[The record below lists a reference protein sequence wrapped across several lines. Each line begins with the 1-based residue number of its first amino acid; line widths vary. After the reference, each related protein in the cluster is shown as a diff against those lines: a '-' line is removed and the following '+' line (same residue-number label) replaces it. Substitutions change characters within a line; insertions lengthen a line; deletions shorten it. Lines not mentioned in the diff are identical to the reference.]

1 MNFPQSRKSARFG
14 KLKRL
19 MDTKVNT
26 MTTRFAI
33 ATLAV
38 VLFSPIVAMA
48 ADPLTLIEDKSKI
61 SFLGKKPDGEHKG
74 GFKKFKV
81 DALADHE
88 DMTKSSIKIE
98 IETESL
104 WADDEKLA
112 GHLKNADFFDVKKYP
127 KATFVSTKIEK
138 VSDTEA
144 KIHGKLTMLNK
155 TEELVVPIKV
165 DANDERIMLNGAFK
179 LDRTKWGMNYG
190 KGKIN
195 DEVEMTVELA
205 FKP

>member
-1 MNFPQSRKSARFG
+1 
-14 KLKRL
+14 
-19 MDTKVNT
+19 
-26 MTTRFAI
+26 MTARFAI
-33 ATLAV
+33 ATLAAVLAV
-38 VLFSPIVAMA
+38 VLFSPIVALA
-48 ADPLTLIEDKSKI
+48 ADPLKLIQDKSKI

-81 DALADHE
+81 DALADEE
-88 DMTKSSIKIE
+88 DMTKSSVKIV
-98 IETESL
+98 IETDSL
-104 WADDEKLA
+104 WADDDKLA

-127 KATFVSTKIEK
+127 KATFESTKIEK

-144 KIHGKLTMLNK
+144 KITGKFTMLDK
-155 TEELVVPIKV
+155 TEELVVPVKV
-165 DANDERIMLNGAFK
+165 DANDERIQLNASFK

-195 DEVEMTVELA
+195 DEVEMTIELA

>member
-1 MNFPQSRKSARFG
+1 
-14 KLKRL
+14 
-19 MDTKVNT
+19 
-26 MTTRFAI
+26 MTARFAI

-38 VLFSPIVAMA
+38 VLFSPIVALA
-48 ADPLTLIEDKSKI
+48 ADPLKLIEDKSKI
-61 SFLGKKPDGEHKG
+61 SFVGKKPEGEHKG

-81 DALADHE
+81 DVLADHE

-98 IETESL
+98 IETDSL
-104 WADDEKLA
+104 WSDDEKLT

-127 KATFVSTKIEK
+127 KATFESTKIEK

-144 KIHGKLTMLNK
+144 KITGKMTMLNK
-155 TEELVVPIKV
+155 TEELVVPVKLDV
-165 DANDERIMLNGAFK
+165 NDERIQLNAKFK

-195 DEVEMTVELA
+195 DEVEMTAELA

>member
-1 MNFPQSRKSARFG
+1 
-14 KLKRL
+14 
-19 MDTKVNT
+19 
-26 MTTRFAI
+26 MTARFAI

-38 VLFSPIVAMA
+38 VLFSPFVALA
-48 ADPLTLIEDKSKI
+48 ADPLTLIADKSKI

-81 DALADHE
+81 DAVADHE
-88 DMTKSSIKIE
+88 DMSKSSIKIE
-98 IETESL
+98 IETDSL
-104 WADDEKLA
+104 WSDDEKLT

-127 KATFVSTKIEK
+127 KATFESTKIEK

-144 KIHGKLTMLNK
+144 KIHGKMTMLDK
-155 TEELVVPIKV
+155 TEELVVPVKV
-165 DANDERIMLNGAFK
+165 DANDERIQLNASFK

-195 DEVEMTVELA
+195 DEVEMTIELA

>member
-1 MNFPQSRKSARFG
+1 
-14 KLKRL
+14 
-19 MDTKVNT
+19 
-26 MTTRFAI
+26 MTARFAI

-38 VLFSPIVAMA
+38 VLFSPIVALA
-48 ADPLTLIEDKSKI
+48 ADPLKLIEDKSKI

-74 GFKKFKV
+74 GFKKFMV

-98 IETESL
+98 IETDSL
-104 WADDEKLA
+104 WSDDEKLT

-127 KATFVSTKIEK
+127 KATFESVKIEK

-144 KIHGKLTMLNK
+144 KIHGKMTMLNK
-155 TEELVVPIKV
+155 TEELVVPVKV
-165 DANDERIMLNGAFK
+165 DANEERIQLNAQFK

-195 DEVEMTVELA
+195 DEVEMTIELA

>member
-1 MNFPQSRKSARFG
+1 
-14 KLKRL
+14 
-19 MDTKVNT
+19 
-26 MTTRFAI
+26 MTARFAI
-33 ATLAV
+33 ATLAL
-38 VLFSPIVAMA
+38 VLFSPIVGLA
-48 ADPLTLIEDKSKI
+48 ADPLKLIDDKSKI

-88 DMTKSSIKIE
+88 DMSKSSLKI
-98 IETESL
+98 IIDTDSL
-104 WADDEKLA
+104 WSDDEKLT

-127 KATFVSTKIEK
+127 KATFESTKIEK

-144 KIHGKLTMLNK
+144 KIHGKLTMLDK
-155 TEELVVPIKV
+155 TEELVVPVKV
-165 DANDERIMLNGAFK
+165 DANDERILINSTFK

-195 DEVEMTVELA
+195 DDVDMTIELA

>member
-1 MNFPQSRKSARFG
+1 MLQELRTSVMSH
-14 KLKRL
+14 
-19 MDTKVNT
+19 KVNT
-26 MTTRFAI
+26 MLVRFAI
-33 ATLAV
+33 AALAV
-38 VLFSPIVAMA
+38 VLFSPIVSIA
-48 ADPLTLIEDKSKI
+48 ADPLKLIDDKSKI

-88 DMTKSSIKIE
+88 DMTKSSIKIV
-98 IETESL
+98 IDIESL

-112 GHLKNADFFDVKKYP
+112 GHLKNADFFDAKKYP
-127 KATFVSTKIEK
+127 KATFESTKIEK

-144 KIHGKLTMLNK
+144 KIHGKLTMLDK
-155 TEELVVPIKV
+155 TAELVVPVKV
-165 DANDERIMLNGAFK
+165 DANDERIQLNAAFK

-195 DEVEMTVELA
+195 DEVDMTIELA